1 MDFKVVISLWFTIL
15 IKFANANRIE
25 LQHYISHKP
34 DIKVNKCCESYE
46 ILLDNHCVHINKTN
60 ETIWHPMFTNENG
73 KQNVQVDYIIV
84 TGSPDCGSMQE
95 WPIYYYQHS
104 TDVLRLLPNG
114 ALRHYLYNVPPD
126 DDEEMTGYD
135 MNKEIMYHDYPSGKY
150 CMEKRIEE
158 SLVSEYALVCVPEH
172 HTDWTSTPFLM
183 RNIISPIT
191 HGIGMACFLTI
202 AIIYFIVPTLRD
214 LVGNIVTTICI
225 CLIVNQAADTI
236 RLLTVFTNHVSII
249 AAETLCYI
257 ALLGSFFWLNSLG
270 YYIWKTFKSRNV
282 FLRITDGKK
291 YCYYSA
297 YAWSCTI
304 ILGTLAL
311 FAHYTMDYQSKTK
324 PKIENEQETIG
335 SLGII
340 IFFVPVSFTVLVN
353 IFFFV
358 TTLKILNRMNTY
370 GRIHHKLK
378 HSFRMFLLLFL
389 VMTLTWLF
397 FLLSF
402 TRFEGLVYCYI
413 VINALQA
420 PLFLYIC
427 VANQAHVSYLVKKTC
442 CYTNCACA
450 CCKPDPECEWGDE
463 MTAMNTGLY

>member
-1 MDFKVVISLWFTIL
+1 MLRMASKALVNYLWLTIL
-15 IKFANANRIE
+15 IKFVNTIE

-34 DIKVNKCCESYE
+34 EIKINKCCEPFE
-46 ILLDNHCVHINKTN
+46 ILLDDRCTHINKTN
-60 ETIWHPMFTNENG
+60 ETIWHPMFTSENG
-73 KQNVQVDYIIV
+73 KKQNVQVDYIIV
-84 TGSPDCGSMQE
+84 TGNPDCGSMQI
-95 WPIYYYQHS
+95 WHIYYYQES
-104 TDVLRLLPNG
+104 TDVLQLLPNG
-114 ALRHYLYNVPPD
+114 ALRHYPHYVSP
-126 DDEEMTGYD
+126 EED
-135 MNKEIMYHDYPSGKY
+135 LNREIMYHDYPPGKY
-150 CMEKRIEE
+150 CMEKHVKG
-158 SLVSEYALVCVPEH
+158 SLVSEYASVCAPEH
-172 HTDWTSTPFLM
+172 RTDWTSSPFLM

-191 HGIGMACFLTI
+191 HGISMACFLTI
-202 AIIYFIVPTLRD
+202 AIIYFIMPTLRD
-214 LVGNIVTTICI
+214 LVGNIITTICV
-225 CLIVNQAADTI
+225 CLIVSQAADTI

-270 YYIWKTFKSRNV
+270 YYVWKTFKSRNV

-304 ILGTLAL
+304 VMGALAL
-311 FAHYTMDYQSKTK
+311 FAHYTMDYQENSKSK
-324 PKIENEQETIG
+324 FEYEQETIG

-353 IFFFV
+353 VFFFV

-427 VANQAHVSYLVKKTC
+427 VVNQAHVAFLVQKTC

-450 CCKPDPECEWGDE
+450 CCKPNPECEWGDE
-463 MTAMNTGLY
+463 MTAMNTGAY

>member
-1 MDFKVVISLWFTIL
+1 MTLQALVKYLWFAVL
-15 IKFANANRIE
+15 IKFVNTIE

-34 DIKVNKCCESYE
+34 EIKINKCCESYE
-46 ILLDNHCVHINKTN
+46 ILLDDHCIHINKTN
-60 ETIWHPMFTNENG
+60 ETIWHPMFTSENG
-73 KQNVQVDYIIV
+73 KKQNVQVDYIIV
-84 TGSPDCGSMQE
+84 TGDPDCGSMQT
-95 WPIYYYQHS
+95 WHIYYYQQS
-104 TDVLRLLPNG
+104 TDVLQLLPNG
-114 ALRHYLYNVPPD
+114 ALRHYPHYVSP
-126 DDEEMTGYD
+126 EED
-135 MNKEIMYHDYPSGKY
+135 INREVMYHDYPPGKY
-150 CMEKRIEE
+150 CMEKHIKD
-158 SLVSEYALVCVPEH
+158 SLVSEYASVCAPEH
-172 HTDWTSTPFLM
+172 HTDWTSPPFLM

-214 LVGNIVTTICI
+214 LVGNIITTICV
-225 CLIVNQAADTI
+225 CLIVSQAADTI

-270 YYIWKTFKSRNV
+270 YYVWKTFKSRNV

-304 ILGTLAL
+304 VMGALAI
-311 FAHYTMDYQSKTK
+311 FAHYTMDYQDKSKSK
-324 PKIENEQETIG
+324 FEYEQETIG

-353 IFFFV
+353 VFFFV

-427 VANQAHVSYLVKKTC
+427 VVNQAHVAFLVQKTC

-450 CCKPDPECEWGDE
+450 CCKPNPECEWGDE
-463 MTAMNTGLY
+463 MTAMNTGAY